1 MMSARRRWVWYR
13 SPEGWLIAA
22 GAVVVLV
29 MAILMIVDSIALA
42 TGRTLPISLVV
53 FPILLILA
61 GIISISAFSVGVI
74 MDHHSFLHASDNPPP
89 GPRFK

>member
-1 MMSARRRWVWYR
+1 MTSAGRRWVWYR

-42 TGRTLPISLVV
+42 TGKTLPISVVV

-61 GIISISAFSVGVI
+61 GIIVISAFSVGVI
-74 MDHHSFLHASDNPPP
+74 MDHRSFRHVSDNPPP
-89 GPRFK
+89 GPRSK